1 MAVDC
6 PASLLAPAGLE
17 GAGLGAG
24 LLGSPDELPDRGL
37 TVEGRGRGRAVRGA
51 TVEGA

>member
-6 PASLLAPAGLE
+6 PVSLLVPAGL

-37 TVEGRGRGRAVRGA
+37 IVEGRGRGRAVRGA